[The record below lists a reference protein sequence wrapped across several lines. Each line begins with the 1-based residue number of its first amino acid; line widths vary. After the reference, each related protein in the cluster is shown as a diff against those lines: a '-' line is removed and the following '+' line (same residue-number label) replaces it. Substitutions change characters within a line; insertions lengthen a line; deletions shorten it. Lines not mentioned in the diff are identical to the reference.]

1 MDDMIKTD
9 FALTKK
15 EEKYYR
21 RHKKLIDAIVSAW
34 ESMRHAGSPENGNFR
49 TAFLT
54 LENSLGK
61 ELIQKLV
68 RKKFW
73 DDCDRAEKE
82 VAKWPEW
89 KRTAVRQVLE
99 SPVEISEES
108 S

>member
-1 MDDMIKTD
+1 MVSKTD

-15 EEKYYR
+15 EEQYYR

-34 ESMRHAGSPENGNFR
+34 DSMRHSGCPENGKFQ

-61 ELIQKLV
+61 ELILKLV

-99 SPVEISEES
+99 NPVETDSEES